1 VIPEILFNKKKK
13 KKKNNEPN
21 LFSII
26 LGNEILDTKVY
37 FGTYKMENKIHI
49 VGTIPK
55 SISKPQKEAQSTSLT
70 AHFPSLVHA
79 LE

>member
-1 VIPEILFNKKKK
+1 VIPEILFNKK

-55 SISKPQKEAQSTSLT
+55 SI
-70 AHFPSLVHA
+70 
-79 LE
+79 

>member
-1 VIPEILFNKKKK
+1 MIPEILFKKKK
-13 KKKNNEPN
+13 NNNNNEPN

-37 FGTYKMENKIHI
+37 FGTYKMGNIIHI

-55 SISKPQKEAQSTSLT
+55 SNIKNAERSTINI
-70 AHFPSLVHA
+70 PNRLVHA

>member
-1 VIPEILFNKKKK
+1 MIPEILFNKKK

-55 SISKPQKEAQSTSLT
+55 SNIKNAERSTINIPNRSL
-70 AHFPSLVHA
+70 S
-79 LE
+79 